1 VTDLRAE
8 DPATLGPYT
17 MVSRLGEG
25 GMGSVFLAHDPSG
38 RPVAVKMIRR
48 DLAADPDFR
57 RRFRGEVER
66 ARQVPPFCTAEVLD
80 ADPDHEM
87 PYLVVEYVDGPSLA
101 TVLEERGPLTPSNLH
116 GVAIGVATALTAI
129 HGAGVVHRD
138 LKPNNVLLAP
148 GSPKVIDFGIARW
161 VDGATANTRPNQLM
175 GTVPYMAP
183 ERFDG
188 EPDRSLG
195 PASDVFA
202 WGAVV
207 VVAGT
212 GRTPFAAATPASV
225 ATRILTAEPDL
236 GSLHG
241 PLRDL
246 VIQCLAKDPAQRPT
260 ARDLLDELLAG
271 KRHNLAAALA
281 RQPALRVAVEGAQAA
296 TDHQVTAAVP
306 AAPGTGPDTTRLPPA
321 RTEPADAERAT
332 TRFVDPAASGT
343 QATAVSTGPGPAP
356 HPAPHPA
363 PEPPARGRRRVVAAL
378 VALLVLATAGIV
390 GGIFT
395 GHIRVGGSPDT
406 TAGSGPPAPGGTAT
420 REPATAGSVLPG
432 GRRVV
437 SDTLAVAREWQVR
450 NDEQQQATC
459 DFAAALVVTRRTAG
473 TYRCPGP
480 VTPVGDLAAFVDV
493 RLRATGNP
501 AKACAGIWFRFDAD
515 SGYLLRICA
524 EGITLAIHRA
534 TAQPPIEV
542 LREWPGELA
551 VDVVARIGVAA
562 RGDEVTV
569 YRDGQPVGSHTDS
582 QFGRGRVV
590 LGIAADAGRG
600 PFTVSFANVEVYAA

>member
-1 VTDLRAE
+1 VSNLRTD
-8 DPATLGPYT
+8 DPTTLGPYA

-38 RPVAVKMIRR
+38 HPVAVKMIRR
-48 DLAADPDFR
+48 DLAADAEFR

-101 TVLEERGPLTPSNLH
+101 AVLEQRGPLTSANLH
-116 GVAIGVATALTAI
+116 GLAIGVATALTAI

-138 LKPNNVLLAP
+138 LKPSNVLLAP

-212 GRTPFAAATPASV
+212 GRTPFSAATPAAV

-236 GSLHG
+236 GPLHG

-246 VIQCLAKDPAQRPT
+246 VVQCLAKDPAQRPT

-271 KRHNLAAALA
+271 KRHNLAVALA

-296 TDHQVTAAVP
+296 TDHQVTPARPPEDADGTTRLVDPPAVAATPVPALPAPPAAGTAAAETAAVP
-306 AAPGTGPDTTRLPPA
+306 R
-321 RTEPADAERAT
+321 
-332 TRFVDPAASGT
+332 
-343 QATAVSTGPGPAP
+343 
-356 HPAPHPA
+356 
-363 PEPPARGRRRVVAAL
+363 PARGRRRAVAAL
-378 VALLVLATAGIV
+378 VALLVLATAGIAA
-390 GGIFT
+390 GMAT
-395 GHIRVGGSPDT
+395 GHIRIGGKPGT
-406 TAGSGPPAPGGTAT
+406 TAAPGKPTPAGTSTSA
-420 REPATAGSVLPG
+420 PATAGSVLPG
-432 GRRVV
+432 GRRIV
-437 SDTLAVAREWQVR
+437 SDTLAAPREWQVR

-459 DFAAALVVTRRTAG
+459 DFAGALVVTRRTAG
-473 TYRCPGP
+473 SYRCPGS

-493 RLRATGNP
+493 RLRATGSP
-501 AKACAGIWFRFDAD
+501 DKTCAGIWFRFDTN

-524 EGITLAIHRA
+524 DGITLSTHRA
-534 TAQPPIEV
+534 DGQQPFEV
-542 LREWPGELA
+542 LREWPGTLA
-551 VDVVARIGVAA
+551 ADEVVRIGVAA
-562 RGDEVTV
+562 VDDELTV
-569 YRDGQPVGSHTDS
+569 YRDGQPVGSHTDA
-582 QFGRGRVV
+582 QFNRGRVV
-590 LGIAADAGRG
+590 LGIVTAPDAGRG
-600 PFTVSFANVEVYAA
+600 TFAVSFANVEVYAT

>member
-1 VTDLRAE
+1 MSELRAD

-48 DLAADPDFR
+48 DLADDPDFR

-101 TVLEERGPLTPSNLH
+101 TVLDQRGPLTPSNLH

-195 PASDVFA
+195 PAADIFA

-212 GRTPFAAATPASV
+212 GRTPFTGETPAAV
-225 ATRILTAEPDL
+225 AMRIVTAEPDL
-236 GSLHG
+236 GTLHG

-246 VIQCLAKDPAQRPT
+246 VVQCLAKDPAQRPT
-260 ARDLLDELLAG
+260 ARGLLDELLAG

-281 RQPALRVAVEGAQAA
+281 RQPALRVAAEGAQAA
-296 TDHQVTAAVP
+296 TDHHVTAV
-306 AAPGTGPDTTRLPPA
+306 R
-321 RTEPADAERAT
+321 PADAGAGPDASAT
-332 TRFVDPAASGT
+332 TRFVAAPAPVAGTVAPAVHAGPNSPAA
-343 QATAVSTGPGPAP
+343 AP
-356 HPAPHPA
+356 PRR
-363 PEPPARGRRRVVAAL
+363 ARGRTRAVAAL
-378 VALLVLATAGIV
+378 AALLVLATVGIV
-390 GGIFT
+390 IGMVTGNIRIGGT
-395 GHIRVGGSPDT
+395 PDATATSTPSPGGSS
-406 TAGSGPPAPGGTAT
+406 APAA
-420 REPATAGSVLPG
+420 ANAGSVLPG

-437 SDTLAVAREWQVR
+437 SDTLAVSREWQVR

-459 DFAAALVVTRRTAG
+459 DFAGALIVTRRTPG
-473 TYRCPGP
+473 SYRCPGP

-493 RLRATGNP
+493 RLGVSGNP

-524 EGITLAIHRA
+524 DGITLVTHRA
-534 TAQPPIEV
+534 AAQSALEV
-542 LREWPGELA
+542 LREWPGNLGA
-551 VDVVARIGVAA
+551 DGVVRIGVAA
-562 RGDEVTV
+562 RGGELSV
-569 YRDGQPVGSHTDS
+569 YRDGQTVGSHTDT
-582 QFGRGRVV
+582 QFSRGRVV
-590 LGIAADAGRG
+590 LGIATAADAGRG
-600 PFTVSFANVEVYAA
+600 PFTVSFANVEVYTV